1 MKHENIQRVTLDN
14 GVRLLMLPDDRGRSA
29 SVSLW
34 IGSGSRFE
42 NPNHAGV
49 SHFIEHMLFKGTRR
63 RTARELAEESDAIG
77 GHLNAYTTKEC
88 TCVYSRALDSHLS
101 RALDLITDM
110 ATGSLLAE
118 SDFETERGVILEE
131 IGMYEDSPE
140 DLLVDGVYSTLW
152 QGSMLGANILGTRES
167 ISAMTT
173 AQLRAHM
180 AEQYTGSRM
189 VVALSGA
196 FDPKAVT
203 EQVARS
209 LGSVPRGDVPLLST
223 PAQYHRGSAMIEKD
237 FEQTHICLCFPGL
250 AHDDPN
256 RYALSILNSICGGS
270 SSSRLFQ
277 RIREEMGLAYSVG
290 CSATSYMTE
299 GLFEVDAAVSPRN
312 EEAALS
318 ELVKQLCILRRD
330 GVTEKE
336 FTRAK
341 EQFKASV
348 VMGLEGN
355 SAVSAHMGRGELLY
369 GRIRSEDD
377 ILGKIDAVTMEQV
390 NEAARQF
397 IDFDNYSLC
406 AVGKIRDAS
415 VYDGVV
421 HGSVI

>member
-1 MKHENIQRVTLDN
+1 LKHENIQRITLDN
-14 GVRLLMLPDDRGRSA
+14 GVRLLMLPDDRSRSA

-42 NPNHAGV
+42 LPERAGV
-49 SHFIEHMLFKGTRR
+49 SHYIEHMLFKGTDR

-77 GHLNAYTTKEC
+77 GQLNAYTTKEY

-101 RALDLITDM
+101 RALDLISDM
-110 ATGSLLAE
+110 TLNSRMAE

-140 DLLVDGVYSTLW
+140 DLMIDGLYSTLW
-152 QGSMLGANILGTRES
+152 KDSMLGHNILGTRET
-167 ISAMTT
+167 IKKMTT

-180 AEQYTGSRM
+180 AEQYTGSRI
-189 VVALSGA
+189 VCALSGA
-196 FDPKAVT
+196 FDPDAVT
-203 EQVARS
+203 GQISDAFGG
-209 LGSVPRGDVPLLST
+209 LAKGDIPLT
-223 PAQYHRGSAMIEKD
+223 AQPATHHKGTRLIEKD
-237 FEQTHICLCFPGL
+237 FEQTHIALCFPG
-250 AHDDPN
+250 AAYNDP
-256 RYALSILNSICGGS
+256 RRHALGILNSICGGS

-290 CSATSYMTE
+290 CSSTPYMTE
-299 GLFEVDAAVSPRN
+299 GMFEVDAAVSPRN

-330 GVTEKE
+330 GVTPQE
-336 FTRAK
+336 FVRAK
-341 EQFKASV
+341 EQLKASV

-355 SAVSAHMGRGELLY
+355 SAVAAHMGRSELLY
-369 GRIRSEDD
+369 GKIKSEDD
-377 ILGKIDAVTMEQV
+377 VLASIDSVTLDQV
-390 NEAARQF
+390 NEAARYF

-406 AVGKIRDAS
+406 AVGKIRNAS

-421 HGSVI
+421 HGAVL

>member
-1 MKHENIQRVTLDN
+1 LKHENIQRITLDN
-14 GVRLLMLPDDRGRSA
+14 GVRLLMLPDDRSRSA

-42 NPNHAGV
+42 LPERAGV
-49 SHFIEHMLFKGTRR
+49 SHYIEHMLFKGTDR

-77 GHLNAYTTKEC
+77 GQLNAYTTKEY

-101 RALDLITDM
+101 RALDLISDM
-110 ATGSLLAE
+110 TLNSRMAE

-140 DLLVDGVYSTLW
+140 DLMIDGLYSTLW
-152 QGSMLGANILGTRES
+152 KDSMLGHNILGTRET
-167 ISAMTT
+167 IKKMTT

-180 AEQYTGSRM
+180 AEQYTGSRI
-189 VVALSGA
+189 VCALSGA
-196 FDPKAVT
+196 FDPDAVT
-203 EQVARS
+203 GQISDAFGG
-209 LGSVPRGDVPLLST
+209 LAKGDIPLT
-223 PAQYHRGSAMIEKD
+223 AQPATYHKGTRLIEKD
-237 FEQTHICLCFPGL
+237 FEQTHIALCFPG
-250 AHDDPN
+250 AAYNDP
-256 RYALSILNSICGGS
+256 RRHALGILNSICGGS

-290 CSATSYMTE
+290 CSSTPYMTE
-299 GLFEVDAAVSPRN
+299 GMFEVDAAVSPRN

-330 GVTEKE
+330 GVTPQE
-336 FTRAK
+336 FVRAK
-341 EQFKASV
+341 EQLKASV

-355 SAVSAHMGRGELLY
+355 SAVAAHMGRSELLY
-369 GRIRSEDD
+369 GKIKSEDD
-377 ILGKIDAVTMEQV
+377 VLASIDSVTLDQV
-390 NEAARQF
+390 NEAARYF

-406 AVGKIRDAS
+406 AVGKIRNAS

-421 HGSVI
+421 HGAVL